1 MILTKEILLF
11 QKRAGIITEVEYK
24 EKIKIIEGEE
34 QVDPEAEENAEQ
46 GLDAG
51 LSVLVG
57 GIDSVEPSPKDKELK
72 EFEPV
77 SLTAGIIASAP
88 GLISLAG
95 KAVNFIASPFLK
107 DGMGGTKVGNALKK
121 FGHEMEEVYLKAL
134 AELLKKSF
142 PQTLGIMP
150 YNPNNE
156 LGKAAK
162 TLYIGILAAAG
173 LRAGMLNANIFI
185 AKGIGSGLSEIRKED
200 VEKIVSLLI
209 KK

>member
-72 EFEPV
+72 EFEPEV
-77 SLTAGIIASAP
+77 S
-88 GLISLAG
+88 
-95 KAVNFIASPFLK
+95 
-107 DGMGGTKVGNALKK
+107 
-121 FGHEMEEVYLKAL
+121 
-134 AELLKKSF
+134 
-142 PQTLGIMP
+142 
-150 YNPNNE
+150 
-156 LGKAAK
+156 
-162 TLYIGILAAAG
+162 
-173 LRAGMLNANIFI
+173 
-185 AKGIGSGLSEIRKED
+185 
-200 VEKIVSLLI
+200 
-209 KK
+209 